1 MNFRS
6 FHTVILVV
14 CAAVVVGSSVFDADQ
29 LGLRLFGFKWPIHC
43 ALKHTLGVKCAL
55 CGITHSFCAM
65 ARGDIAS
72 AFGYHR
78 LGPVL
83 FAFIIFQIPYRIW
96 AIAIS
101 PRRINAKI
109 RKAHTA
115 LIAVVIAAIF
125 INWLIYLGGR
135 LL

>member
-1 MNFRS
+1 
-6 FHTVILVV
+6 
-14 CAAVVVGSSVFDADQ
+14 
-29 LGLRLFGFKWPIHC
+29 
-43 ALKHTLGVKCAL
+43 
-55 CGITHSFCAM
+55 M
-65 ARGDIAS
+65 ARGDIGG

-83 FAFIIFQIPYRIW
+83 FAFIILQMPYRIW

-125 INWLIYLGGR
+125 INWLVYLGGR